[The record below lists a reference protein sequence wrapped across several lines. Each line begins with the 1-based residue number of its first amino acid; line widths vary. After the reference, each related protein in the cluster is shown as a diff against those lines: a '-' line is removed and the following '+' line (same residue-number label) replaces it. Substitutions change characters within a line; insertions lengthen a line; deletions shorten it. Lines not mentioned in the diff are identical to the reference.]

1 MKQNNIRKILK
12 ANPVIPV
19 VSFNS
24 IEEVEPAINLLIG
37 KGINCIEITLRN
49 DNAFSCVKAA
59 KKLNISGFHVG
70 IGTIVSEEQIK
81 QVADIAVDF
90 MVSPGMNKNLSNTFN
105 NSGIPFIPGIATPSE
120 IILGM
125 ELGWDTFK
133 FFPAN
138 LFGGTKALKTYG
150 SVFPNVLFCPTGGIS
165 EDSYKSYLELSN
177 VISVGGSWLI

>member
-1 MKQNNIRKILK
+1 MKQNNIRKTLK
-12 ANPVIPV
+12 AHSIIPV
-19 VSFNS
+19 VSFKS
-24 IEEVEPAINLLIG
+24 FGDVEPIINLLVE

-70 IGTIVSEEQIK
+70 VGTLVSEEQIQK
-81 QVADIAVDF
+81 SVEIGVDF
-90 MVSPGMNKNLSNTFN
+90 MVSPGINKNLSNALEQ
-105 NSGIPFIPGIATPSE
+105 SRIPFIPGIATPSE

-150 SVFPNVLFCPTGGIS
+150 SVFPNILFCPTGGIS